1 MRSAPMKP
9 PRSDIRTAWNAARR
23 YALAFA
29 AVLPALWW
37 SPEACGDGLEIKA
50 RTGVGYF
57 ENIEQK
63 PTGGQ
68 NDTGLGAGLSV
79 DYLEHAPRVD
89 MDIRGTGTVISY
101 VDGTYGQQFQGA
113 FVGFSKFSLVPEY
126 LDWSINDTYG
136 RVLEDPLSNDNPEN
150 IAYDNYLSTG
160 PDMYFNLGSL
170 NRVST
175 HLRYGRS
182 DYQSQAVPS
191 NHFYS
196 GEFVFA
202 HQLSRFSEISL
213 HVDHRRIEYEGN
225 SPGVTA
231 IGGYF
236 ELGDA
241 FMRLEM
247 SGAHGRLSLD
257 LGVTRYRDDQNSPTA
272 PLAILS
278 WDRKL
283 SRLFSVSASAGTRY
297 AETLDR
303 LQRLETQSPLSGS
316 TRQDVVAQAG
326 PMQERFADLLIQATG
341 ERTVVALRGRYSR
354 VQYDTSSELA
364 KQHFSDITAEL
375 SRRLNH
381 NFDFV
386 ASAVISERE
395 FANLSRRDRDRII
408 NADLRW
414 NLTSRLNLNFG
425 YAHIQRNST
434 DADLQSFRANTYTVM
449 LIYTPVER
457 VYGQHRSNTQRAAGS
472 F

>member
-1 MRSAPMKP
+1 MVHTRRAPMMP
-9 PRSDIRTAWNAARR
+9 DRSNKQRARNEARR
-23 YALAFA
+23 CALVFA
-29 AVLPALWW
+29 AMLPALWW
-37 SPEACGDGLEIKA
+37 SLEAHGDGLEIKA

-57 ENIEQK
+57 ENIGQK

-79 DYLEHAPRVD
+79 DYLEHAPRMD

-101 VDGTYGQQFQGA
+101 IDGTYGRQFQGA

-126 LDWSINDTYG
+126 FGWSFNDTYG

-150 IAYDNYLSTG
+150 IAYDNYMSTG
-160 PDMYFNLGSL
+160 PDVYLNIGSL
-170 NRVST
+170 NRIST

-202 HQLSRFSEISL
+202 HQLSRLSEISL
-213 HVDHRRIEYEGN
+213 HVDRRRVEYEGT

-241 FMRLEM
+241 FMRLQM
-247 SGAHGRLSLD
+247 SGAHARLSLD
-257 LGVTRYRDDQNSPTA
+257 LGATRYQDSQSSPTA
-272 PLAILS
+272 PLAIFS

-303 LQRLETQSPLSGS
+303 LQRLETQAALSSS
-316 TRQDVVAQAG
+316 TRQDVVAQTG
-326 PMQERFADLLIQATG
+326 PMQERFGDILIQATG

-354 VQYDTSSELA
+354 VQYNSSTELA

-381 NFDFV
+381 YFDFV
-386 ASAVISERE
+386 ASAILSERE
-395 FANLSRRDRDRII
+395 FANLSRRDRDQII
-408 NADLRW
+408 NVNLRW
-414 NLTSRLNLNFG
+414 NLTSRLNLN
-425 YAHIQRNST
+425 
-434 DADLQSFRANTYTVM
+434 
-449 LIYTPVER
+449 
-457 VYGQHRSNTQRAAGS
+457 GS
-472 F
+472 S